1 MESDLH
7 CNIRAQPLL
16 PPLHKRQKLGPVS
29 SAGQLSPRSH
39 RESYINIYTYIDIDI
54 DIVMAE
60 ITQLSS
66 LTCSSAQRT
75 ERQVINANNK
85 DEKMII

>member
-16 PPLHKRQKLGPVS
+16 PPLHRRQKLGPVS

-39 RESYINIYTYIDIDI
+39 REPYINIYKYIDI

-85 DEKMII
+85 EEKMII